1 MQEKHIAVVITL
13 IIFPG
18 LIAVNPNF
26 GSTTSGDVQTT
37 ELRV

>member
-1 MQEKHIAVVITL
+1 MQENHIALVITL

-18 LIAVNPNF
+18 LIVVDPNF
-26 GSTTSGDVQTT
+26 GSTTSGDIQTT